1 MGAVPLFRERSRA
14 VQVIIAGVVP
24 AVFGAVT
31 GLALGWSA
39 AAYWALSLLALIG
52 GIVAGL
58 EHLDGWGGADRGLVG
73 GTLFGTFLLLAHA
86 AVGNKAKVSL
96 PDIQPILVIFTAIVG
111 MFASAL
117 GGRLRRVLIKP
128 QQPAEDAEAGA
139 TGAPAGQGL

>member
-1 MGAVPLFRERSRA
+1 MRAVPLFRERSRA
-14 VQVIIAGVVP
+14 VQVISAGIVP

-52 GIVAGL
+52 AVVAGL
-58 EHLDGWGGADRGLVG
+58 EHVDGWGGADRGLVG
-73 GTLFGTFLLLAHA
+73 GTLFGTFLLLAHLA
-86 AVGNKAKVSL
+86 AGGEPKVSL
-96 PDIQPILVIFTAIVG
+96 PEIQPILVIFTAIVG

-128 QQPAEDAEAGA
+128 SQDAEDESQAS
-139 TGAPAGQGL
+139 GAPAGQGL